1 MADSSRYSNW
11 RRRDQTYREGQE
23 KENELRL
30 NKEIAK
36 EAFEWET
43 LTAAKEKNSG
53 NSSHKTL
60 VLEAYKIALKDAVG
74 RSQCDKVFE
83 IFSFG
88 NLALIH
94 EPAISSF
101 ALIEIYVDPIVHTG
115 SGEPG
120 WAKFEV
126 SEGVDYFQYGDGFS
140 ELSTIELALLD
151 AMIAYLNQGGALSL
165 KLQGTR
171 SSSRSRILTLLEIY
185 N

>member
-1 MADSSRYSNW
+1 MEDNSRYSNW
-11 RRRDQTYREGQE
+11 RRRDQAYREDQE
-23 KENELRL
+23 RKKELRL

-43 LTAAKEKNSG
+43 LTAAKEKISG

-60 VLEAYKIALKDAVG
+60 ILEAYKIALKDAVG

-88 NLALIH
+88 SLALIH
-94 EPAISSF
+94 EPALSSF
-101 ALIEIYVDPIVHTG
+101 VLIESYINPIVNTG
-115 SGEPG
+115 PGEHG

-151 AMIAYLNQGGALSL
+151 AMIAYLNQGGALSREF
-165 KLQGTR
+165 QGTR
-171 SSSRSRILTLLEIY
+171 SSSGSSILTLLEIY